1 MDRETM
7 IKLLNTTD
15 QKDREFIVDAKEAE
29 RYYKGENDI
38 KHKIKKQYTKD
49 SNDRPKH
56 NPLRKADNRIANNY
70 YNFLVDQKIDYLLG
84 NPIVFDLG
92 SERSNKALNNILGN
106 NFMKQL
112 QHVGINASNCKV
124 GWLHLWKQ
132 VTNRDF
138 DATGDPV
145 TETELKFGVIDSKQ
159 IKAEWGGPF
168 NHDLLAVRRTYE
180 MTDEEGKTWE
190 ITEYW
195 DKEKCY
201 SYKKESE
208 AANASLIE
216 NDCYLDYNLETG
228 EMEPTN
234 EYVHGFDEVP
244 FIAFFNNQFHLND
257 LKAIKG
263 YIDSYDLIYSGYV
276 DDLEDVAEIVFVL
289 ENLGDTPLDDFMRNL
304 KDKAAVKV
312 INNEDTKTDIRTLTI
327 DIPVDARNALL
338 NTARKNIFEQGRGV
352 DPMPESYG
360 NTSGEALKYMYANLA
375 LKAKATQI
383 EFEVSIDRFI
393 KLICRDRGI
402 PFIEPIKQT
411 WTPNRINNDTEVIN
425 NIKNSYGIISLKTLL
440 ENHPFVNTVEE
451 ELKRLEEE
459 QQEKDKQIVEQGITD
474 YIQEMQNYNNEQV
487 TDG

>member
-7 IKLLNTTD
+7 IKLLNSTD
-15 QKDREFIVDAKEAE
+15 KHDREFIADAKEAE
-29 RYYKGENDI
+29 RYYRGENDI
-38 KHKIKKQYTKD
+38 RHKIKQQHTRD
-49 SNDRPKH
+49 ANNQPKN

-92 SERSNKALNNILGN
+92 SERSNQALNSVLGS

-124 GWLHLWKQ
+124 GWLHVWKQ
-132 VTNRDF
+132 VTERGF
-138 DATGDPV
+138 DAAGDP
-145 TETELKFGVIDSKQ
+145 TAETELKFGVIDSKQ

-190 ITEYW
+190 IIEYW
-195 DKEKCY
+195 DDEKCY
-201 SYKKESE
+201 SFKKEEQSP
-208 AANASLIE
+208 NSSLIE
-216 NDCYLDYNLETG
+216 NKCYLDYNLETG
-228 EMEPTN
+228 ETEPTN

-276 DDLEDVAEIVFVL
+276 DDLEDVAEIIFIL
-289 ENLGDTPLDDFMRNL
+289 ENLGGTEIEEFMYNL
-304 KDKAAVKV
+304 KDKGAVKV
-312 INNEDTKTDIRTLTI
+312 ISNEDTKTDIRTLTI
-327 DIPVDARNALL
+327 DIPVEARNALL
-338 NTARKNIFEQGRGV
+338 QTARKNIFEQGRGV

-402 PFIEPIKQT
+402 AFTEPIKQT

-459 QQEKDKQIVEQGITD
+459 KEEANKSELEQAMGD
-474 YIQEMQNYNNEQV
+474 YIQEMQRYNEQV
-487 TDG
+487 ES